1 VAHYNNKRLHSAIAS
16 GLTAVCLSLI
26 IAVMPNLAD
35 ISVFDRIAAV
45 SKPSTVD
52 TFVLGLCAL
61 GVMFLVYWL
70 AGFAGS
76 VNLARCPVR
85 KNRLPVHLPF
95 VLMAVWLV
103 VVFDV
108 MAVIDLAAAQLPL
121 WRQEVLKYLALSIIE
136 LVLIVFFVCFGW
148 QSFERRL
155 AGFGL
160 NPRTMASD
168 FLAAIVNLISV
179 LPLVL
184 LGLWLAIYLGRLL
197 AGPDFEMQ
205 INEGLT
211 VVVENSQPLLRVLMF
226 VFLVLVAPVFE
237 EMLFRGILQSVMR
250 DLTRQPWE
258 AIAITSVAFAASHPY
273 THLPALFV
281 LSCCMGYAYEKSG
294 SLIRPIFIHALFNAA
309 SITAALS

>member
-1 VAHYNNKRLHSAIAS
+1 
-16 GLTAVCLSLI
+16 
-26 IAVMPNLAD
+26 MPNLSY
-35 ISVFDRIAAV
+35 ISVFDRVVAV
-45 SKPSTVD
+45 SKPNTVD
-52 TFVLGLCAL
+52 IFVPVLCAI

-70 AGFAGS
+70 AGFAGP

-85 KNRLPVHLPF
+85 RNRLPVYLPF

-121 WRQEVLKYLALSIIE
+121 WRQEVFKYLALSMIE
-136 LVLIVFFVCFGW
+136 LLLIVFFVCFGW
-148 QSFERRL
+148 QSFDRRL

-160 NPRTMASD
+160 NRRTIPSD

-184 LGLWLAIYLGRLL
+184 LGLWLALYLGRLL
-197 AGPDFEMQ
+197 AGPDFQ
-205 INEGLT
+205 IPANEGLT
-211 VVVENSQPLLRVLMF
+211 VVVENPQPLLRVLMF
-226 VFLVLVAPVFE
+226 VFLILIAPVFE
-237 EMLFRGILQSVMR
+237 EMLFRGMLQSVMR
-250 DLTRQPWE
+250 DLTTRPWE
-258 AIAITSVAFAASHPY
+258 AILITSAAFAASHPH

-294 SLIRPIFIHALFNAA
+294 SLMRPIFIHALFNAA
-309 SITAALS
+309 SITATLAS